1 MLESTELDNDADRSA
16 ALSALHREHYL
27 RLVRLA
33 IQLVD
38 DQPSAEDLVQDVFT
52 RLHRSRHDL
61 SRLDDPA
68 RYLTTAVVN
77 QARSALRHRR
87 VVRTHQPSRPH
98 DDMGSMEPADTQVI
112 RDATSALVWKAIS
125 RLPSRQKQVVV
136 LRYYED
142 WSIPEI
148 ATALGI
154 SRGAASSSLDRALK
168 SLATPIGALNAGH

>member
-1 MLESTELDNDADRSA
+1 MLESTELAKDPARGA

-38 DQPSAEDLVQDVFT
+38 DQASAEDLVQDVFA
-52 RLHRSRHDL
+52 RLHRSRTDL

-87 VVRTHQPSRPH
+87 VVRTHQPGRPH
-98 DDMGSMEPADTQVI
+98 EDIEPADTQVI
-112 RDATSALVWKAIS
+112 RDATSALIWRAIS
-125 RLPSRQKQVVV
+125 RLPTRQKQVVV

-168 SLATPIGALNAGH
+168 SLATPIGALHAGH

>member
-1 MLESTELDNDADRSA
+1 MFESTQLDNDADRSA

-52 RLHRSRHDL
+52 RLHRSHHDP

-68 RYLTTAVVN
+68 RYLTSAVVN

-87 VVRTHQPSRPH
+87 VVRMHQSNRTLG
-98 DDMGSMEPADTQVI
+98 DIEAADAQVI
-112 RDATSALVWKAIS
+112 RDATSALIWKAIA
-125 RLPSRQKQVVV
+125 RLPTRQKQVVV

-148 ATALGI
+148 ATALSI
-154 SRGAASSSLDRALK
+154 SRGASHRLSTA
-168 SLATPIGALNAGH
+168 P

>member
-1 MLESTELDNDADRSA
+1 MLESTKLGIDADRA
-16 ALSALHREHYL
+16 ATLSALHRAHYL
-27 RLVRLA
+27 RLVRVA
-33 IQLVD
+33 IQLID
-38 DQPSAEDLVQDVFT
+38 DQPSAEDLVQDVFA
-52 RLHRSRHDL
+52 RLHRSGHDL
-61 SRLDDPA
+61 GRLDDPG

-87 VVRTHQPSRPH
+87 VVRIHQPGRAL
-98 DDMGSMEPADTQVI
+98 DDMESADAQVI

-168 SLATPIGALNAGH
+168 SLATPIGGLDADH

>member
-1 MLESTELDNDADRSA
+1 MLESTKLDNDADRSA

-52 RLHRSRHDL
+52 RLHRSRHNL
-61 SRLDDPA
+61 SRLNDPA

-87 VVRTHQPSRPH
+87 VVRIHQSSRAH
-98 DDMGSMEPADTQVI
+98 DDMESADAQVI

>member
-1 MLESTELDNDADRSA
+1 MLESIKLGTDADRAA
-16 ALSALHREHYL
+16 ALSAFHRDHYL

-38 DQPSAEDLVQDVFT
+38 DQASAEDVVQDVFG

-77 QARSALRHRR
+77 QARSTLRHRR
-87 VVRTHQPSRPH
+87 VVRIHQTGRTL
-98 DDMGSMEPADTQVI
+98 DDMESADAQVI
-112 RDATSALVWKAIS
+112 RDATSALIWKAIS

-154 SRGAASSSLDRALK
+154 SRGAASSSLNRALK
-168 SLATPIGALNAGH
+168 SLATPIGALNADH